1 MPFVLAG
8 ALRWWTLLPV
18 LLVSYTFFGLEPN
31 DLPLDGMVRTIEREM
46 LSLLGE
52 TDLPPALAPSAYV
65 LT

>member
-1 MPFVLAG
+1 LPFVLAG

-31 DLPLDGMVRTIEREM
+31 DLP
-46 LSLLGE
+46 
-52 TDLPPALAPSAYV
+52 PALAPSAYV